1 MRTSAY
7 RQNKTKR
14 AIEITPEGR
23 SYVEEP
29 ILPMYGTSW
38 HASDEALAAM
48 ARLESL
54 QR

>member
-7 RQNKTKR
+7 RQKKTKR

-23 SYVEEP
+23 SEP
-29 ILPMYGTSW
+29 ILPMYATSW
-38 HASDEALAAM
+38 HASDEALVAM

-54 QR
+54 QW